1 MKKIKFC
8 DIKNIFE
15 TRTAGK
21 LGVDYLGFH
30 LISENDF
37 KRLDLIKICIKELKM
52 FYPNTKSVL
61 VTKENDIETLIK
73 LINSMEFDAVQL
85 HYFNSNE
92 IIDNLK
98 GVYGDSVEIFQVL
111 TSESDK
117 PNKNADNYILDKS
130 FVGGTGKE
138 IGFDKVNT
146 LVKSLNIKNI
156 FLAGGIAAEN
166 LYKYIDLDIYG
177 FDIQSNIKAATKT
190 EFENTDANK
199 MSTIAKLLYKE
210 SIISNHQVGYAIQ
223 DIVQQNIDTLDEAIL
238 AKIDFLHIDIT
249 DGFVEQSTNLNLTLE
264 LIKNIRE
271 KSSHINVHYHI
282 FAKSEESYEQMIKF
296 LDIETDISSKIF
308 LHINRDNYDKFESE
322 KLTSE
327 KINYSLDVKDLIDE
341 LFPWEKF
348 IKDETLV
355 CLQSKNH
362 TERVSNFNRAHK
374 MINYAH
380 KGPVSITIDRSV
392 DLETIK
398 DIEDVETVNIVSGSF
413 LRSNL
418 SQNYYLLKNYF
429 YVRK

>member
-21 LGVDYLGFH
+21 LGIDYLGFH

-61 VTKENDIETLIK
+61 VTKETDIETLIK

-85 HYFNSNE
+85 HYSNSNE

-308 LHINRDNYDKFESE
+308 LHINRDNYDKFETE

-348 IKDETLV
+348 IKDEILV

-362 TERVSNFNRAHK
+362 TERVYNFNRAHK
-374 MINYAH
+374 MVNYVH

-392 DLETIK
+392 DLQTVK
-398 DIEDVETVNIVSGSF
+398 DIEDLETVNIVSGSF

>member
-21 LGVDYLGFH
+21 LGIDYLGFH

-52 FYPNTKSVL
+52 FYPDTKSVL
-61 VTKENDIETLIK
+61 VTKETKLETLIE

-85 HYFNSNE
+85 HYSNSNE

-111 TSESDK
+111 ISESDK

-308 LHINRDNYDKFESE
+308 LHINRDNYDKFETE
-322 KLTSE
+322 KLTIE

-374 MINYAH
+374 MINYAY

-398 DIEDVETVNIVSGSF
+398 DIEDVKTVNIVSGSF